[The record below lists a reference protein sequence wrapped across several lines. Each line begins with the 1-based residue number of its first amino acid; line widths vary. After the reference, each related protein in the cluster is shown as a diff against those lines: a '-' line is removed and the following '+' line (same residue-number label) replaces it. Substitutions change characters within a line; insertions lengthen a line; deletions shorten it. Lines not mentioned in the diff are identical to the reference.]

1 MTFMGVLKKSDGSDI
16 HADVLWA
23 YRTANKNS
31 NTRMKRDELHKAD
44 ALLQKEV
51 EENDKLQNIFR
62 MGFRSSPVGDVNRRG
77 VEYRDVV
84 SIERDKSKF
93 INRANNLIKN
103 MTFNMDNMIILNVLN
118 KLKEALGARTDQSV
132 RFATNMRTLL
142 ETWAK
147 YGNNAKA
154 KNLINEMRKNLAS
167 SAKLIQGYLLEGK
180 GKLKSDVA
188 RLFIPPNAT
197 FDDGWSD
204 VREYNGKSSIDIMM
218 DIYQNARIPIRRTGE
233 VEAGTK
239 EVSMYYSL
247 DIDRLVDDITKLI
260 QTKSAD
266 PAEHYKLFFN
276 SDNILRM
283 IYRLIPEITYT
294 TNEDMSESAMKA
306 ELEKQFDALE
316 YLLRINTLTGD
327 YSRLKESRL
336 KKVKRLSTKYRGTPL
351 RINRE
356 FPNLETAWELY
367 EEDPKKY
374 APEAVKRRQ
383 KVPKQV
389 TPQRIGIKVPK
400 DKRTKTGETWGLPKY
415 ELTYPP
421 KKEREKE
428 IESLEDNINA
438 YSRKIEEVK
447 PALTSGQ
454 LAEKQRLTME
464 RTMNTFKESLSE
476 IESKYG
482 DIDEDIKTFEGIL
495 ENLDETLRQHY
506 EETGEKISSE
516 EGKEIYVEHLRD
528 LKENKKTI
536 ERLEKQI
543 KILERVL
550 SNLPKRQQSLD
561 EPSSEDA
568 KEESA

>member
-16 HADVLWA
+16 HADILWA
-23 YRTANKNS
+23 YRTANINKD
-31 NTRMKRDELHKAD
+31 TRIKRDELHKAD
-44 ALLQKEV
+44 ALLQKAV

-103 MTFNMDNMIILNVLN
+103 MTFNIDNMVILNVLN
-118 KLKEALGARTDQSV
+118 NLKGALGVRKDQSV

-154 KNLINEMRKNLAS
+154 KNLINEMRKNLSS

-266 PAEHYKLFFN
+266 PSEHYKLFFN

-283 IYRLIPEITYT
+283 IYRLIPEIIYT
-294 TNEDMSESAMKA
+294 TNEDMSESEMKA

-356 FPNLETAWELY
+356 FTNLETAWELY
-367 EEDPKKY
+367 EEDPEKY
-374 APEAVKRRQ
+374 APEAIKRRQ

-389 TPQRIGIKVPK
+389 KPQSIGIKVPK
-400 DKRTKTGETWGLPKY
+400 DKETGLPKY

-421 KKEREKE
+421 KKEREEK
-428 IESLEDNINA
+428 IESLEDKINA

-454 LAEKQRLTME
+454 LAEKDRLTME
-464 RTMNTFKESLSE
+464 RTMNTFKELLSE
-476 IESKYG
+476 LEEEDE
-482 DIDEDIKTFEGIL
+482 DIDEEIKEYKNLI
-495 ENLDETLRQHY
+495 ENFDMDRDY
-506 EETGEKISSE
+506 VNNETGESVSA
-516 EGKEIYVEHLRD
+516 KELKETYVEYLED
-528 LKENKKTI
+528 LEEDKKTM
-536 ERLEKQI
+536 ERLPKQI
-543 KILERVL
+543 KILERIL

>member
-16 HADVLWA
+16 HADILWA
-23 YRTANKNS
+23 YRTANKNKD
-31 NTRMKRDELHKAD
+31 TRMRRDELHKAD

-51 EENDKLQNIFR
+51 EENDKLQNVFR
-62 MGFRSSPVGDVNRRG
+62 MGFRSSPIGDVNRRG

-84 SIERDKSKF
+84 SIEKDKSKF
-93 INRANNLIKN
+93 INRADNLIKS

-118 KLKEALGARTDQSV
+118 KLKEALGVRTDQSV

-167 SAKLIQGYLLEGK
+167 SAKLLQRYLLEGK

-188 RLFIPPNAT
+188 RLFISPNAT
-197 FDDGWSD
+197 FDDGWSE

-218 DIYQNARIPIRRTGE
+218 DIYQVARIPIRRTGE
-233 VEAGTK
+233 IEAGIK

-266 PAEHYKLFFN
+266 PAEHYTLFFN

-283 IYRLIPEITYT
+283 IYRLIPDIIYT
-294 TNEDMSESAMKA
+294 TNEDMSESEMKA

-351 RINRE
+351 RINRD

-383 KVPKQV
+383 KAPKQV
-389 TPQRIGIKVPK
+389 KPQRIGIRS
-400 DKRTKTGETWGLPKY
+400 DFN
-415 ELTYPP
+415 LTYPP
-421 KKEREKE
+421 KKEREEK
-428 IESLEDNINA
+428 IESLEDKINA

-454 LAEKQRLTME
+454 LAEKDRLTMV
-464 RTMNTFKESLSE
+464 RTMNTFKELLSE
-476 IESKYG
+476 IEEEDE
-482 DIDEDIKTFEGIL
+482 DIDEEIEEYKNLI
-495 ENLDETLRQHY
+495 ENFDMDRYYTNDQ
-506 EETGEKISSE
+506 TGESVSAE
-516 EGKEIYVEHLRD
+516 EVKETYVEY
-528 LKENKKTI
+528 LKTLEEDKKTM
-536 ERLEKQI
+536 ERLPKQI

-561 EPSSEDA
+561 EPSSEDT

>member
-23 YRTANKNS
+23 YRTANKNDD
-31 NTRMKRDELHKAD
+31 TRIKRDELHKAD
-44 ALLQKEV
+44 ALLQEMV
-51 EENDKLQNIFR
+51 EENDKLRNIFR
-62 MGFRSSPVGDVNRRG
+62 MGFLSGNPREIDAVSLGRSKTKFVNQ
-77 VEYRDVV
+77 
-84 SIERDKSKF
+84 
-93 INRANNLIKN
+93 ANNLLKSI
-103 MTFNMDNMIILNVLN
+103 TFNMDTMVIASVLN
-118 KLKEALGARTDQSV
+118 TLKEALGDRKDKSFQ
-132 RFATNMRTLL
+132 FAKQLKTLL

-154 KNLINEMRKNLAS
+154 KNLIDEMRKNLAS
-167 SAKLIQGYLLEGK
+167 SAKVVQRYLLEGK
-180 GKLKSDVA
+180 GRLKSDIA
-188 RLFIPPNAT
+188 RLLIPPNAT

-218 DIYQNARIPIRRTGE
+218 DIYQNARIPIKRTGE
-233 VEAGTK
+233 LEAGLK

-276 SDNILRM
+276 SDNILRI
-283 IYRLIPEITYT
+283 IYRLIPDIIYT
-294 TNEDMSESAMKA
+294 TNEDMAESEMKA

-351 RINRE
+351 RINRD

-367 EEDPKKY
+367 EEDPEKY

-389 TPQRIGIKVPK
+389 KPQSIGVRVPK
-400 DKRTKTGETWGLPKY
+400 DKKTGLPRY
-415 ELTYPP
+415 GLTYPP
-421 KKEREKE
+421 KKEREEK
-428 IESLEDNINA
+428 IESLEDKINA

-454 LAEKQRLTME
+454 LEEKERLTME
-464 RTMNTFKESLSE
+464 RTMNTFKELLSE
-476 IESKYG
+476 IEG
-482 DIDEDIKTFEGIL
+482 DGDEDIDEEIEEYKNLI
-495 ENLDETLRQHY
+495 ENFDMDRDYTNNQTGDSVSAEEVKETY
-506 EETGEKISSE
+506 I
-516 EGKEIYVEHLRD
+516 EHLQD
-528 LKENKKTI
+528 LEEDKKTL
-536 ERLEKQI
+536 ERLPRQI
-543 KILERVL
+543 EILERVL
-550 SNLPKRQQSLD
+550 SNMPKRQQSLD

-568 KEESA
+568 EEESA